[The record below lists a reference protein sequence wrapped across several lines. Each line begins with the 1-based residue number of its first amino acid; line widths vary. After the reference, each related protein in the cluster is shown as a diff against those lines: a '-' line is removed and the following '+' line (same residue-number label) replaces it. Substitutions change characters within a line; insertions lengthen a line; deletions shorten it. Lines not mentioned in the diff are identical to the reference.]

1 MMILNVFMSVLEV
14 DILDLCIMCMM
25 MLKDVLVVLTTVVKE
40 PIKLGMFFII
50 IVEDVMKIQEERHQ
64 T

>member
-1 MMILNVFMSVLEV
+1 MMILNVFISVLEV